1 MSILKKIQQ
10 PLFWKNAAKVAIPF
24 FIVVTI
30 FSLVLNSSKDIFSGN
45 FNAVYETNFSDGK
58 WINFWGFKVIFSLIY
73 GVWITNKKMA

>member
-10 PLFWKNAAKVAIPF
+10 PIFWRNVVKVAIPF

-45 FNAVYETNFSDGK
+45 FNAVNETNFSNGK
-58 WINFWGFKVIFSLIY
+58 WMRFWGLKFFISVTY

>member
-10 PLFWKNAAKVAIPF
+10 PLFWKNVAKVAIPF

-45 FNAVYETNFSDGK
+45 FNAVYETNFSNGK